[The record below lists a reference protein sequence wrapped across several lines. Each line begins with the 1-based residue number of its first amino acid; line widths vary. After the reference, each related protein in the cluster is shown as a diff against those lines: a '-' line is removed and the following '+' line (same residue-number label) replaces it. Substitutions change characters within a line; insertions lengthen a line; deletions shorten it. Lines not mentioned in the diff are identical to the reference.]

1 MRTAPRL
8 HRSSPRS
15 SGYRVRTEIR
25 LATRRSALALY
36 QARRVADWL
45 RAVHDDLAVELVE
58 VDSSGDLDRVSPV
71 AQLTQMGAFVRS
83 VQAAVLDGRADA
95 AVHSL
100 KDLPTAQADGLV
112 LAAFPERAAPWDA
125 LVGAKLHDLAE
136 GSVVGTG
143 SPRRIAQLK
152 AARPDLETRE
162 LRGNVDTRL
171 RKVTEG
177 EVDAAVLA
185 EAGLVRLD
193 HSDTI
198 KEILPL
204 EIMVPA
210 PGQGVLA
217 VETLIDGP
225 IRSMVE
231 AISNPELT
239 PLIEAERA
247 LLAETGAGCRSA
259 LGALA
264 LWEGTRIR
272 MDAFVED
279 ERGARRTRVVGAH
292 PHDVVAAARK
302 ELGL

>member
-1 MRTAPRL
+1 MRLT
-8 HRSSPRS
+8 
-15 SGYRVRTEIR
+15 TEIR

-36 QARRVADWL
+36 QANRVAEWL
-45 RAVHDDLAVELVE
+45 RAVHDDVSISLVE
-58 VDSSGDLDRVSPV
+58 IDSTGDLDRASPV

-100 KDLPTAQADGLV
+100 KDLPTAQAEGLI
-112 LAAFPERAAPWDA
+112 LAAFPERATPWDG
-125 LVGAKLHDLAE
+125 LVGSTLTDLPDGAT
-136 GSVVGTG
+136 VGTG

-152 AARPDLETRE
+152 AIRPDLVTQE

-171 RKVTEG
+171 RKVAAG

-185 EAGLVRLD
+185 EAGLNRLG
-193 HSDTI
+193 HGGAIS
-198 KEILPL
+198 EVLPL
-204 EIMVPA
+204 EVMVPA

-217 VETLIDGP
+217 VETRIDGP
-225 IRSMVE
+225 IRSLVE
-231 AISNPELT
+231 AITNPDLV
-239 PLIEAERA
+239 PLVESERA

-264 LWEGTRIR
+264 TWVEGRIR
-272 MDAFVED
+272 LDTFVED
-279 ERGARRTRVVGAH
+279 HNGRRRASVHGDH
-292 PHDVVAAARK
+292 PDDVVAAARK

>member
-1 MRTAPRL
+1 MT
-8 HRSSPRS
+8 
-15 SGYRVRTEIR
+15 TEIR

-45 RAVHDDLAVELVE
+45 RAVHDDVAVELVAI
-58 VDSSGDLDRVSPV
+58 DSSGDLDRVSPV

-83 VQAAVLDGRADA
+83 VQAAVLDDRADA

-112 LAAFPERAAPWDA
+112 LAAFPERATPWDA
-125 LVGAKLHDLAE
+125 LVGAKLDDLAE

-143 SPRRIAQLK
+143 SPRRVAQLRG
-152 AARPDLETRE
+152 ARPDLETRE

-193 HSDTI
+193 HADKI
-198 KEILPL
+198 QEILNL
-204 EIMVPA
+204 DVMVPA

-217 VETLIDGP
+217 VETLIDGE
-225 IRSMVE
+225 IRSLVE
-231 AISNPELT
+231 AISNPDLT
-239 PLIEAERA
+239 PLVEAERT

-264 LWEGTRIR
+264 VWEGTKIR

-279 ERGARRTRVVGAH
+279 GRGARRIRVVGDH
-292 PHDVVAAARK
+292 PDDVVAAARK

>member
-1 MRTAPRL
+1 MP
-8 HRSSPRS
+8 
-15 SGYRVRTEIR
+15 TEIR

-36 QARRVADWL
+36 QARRVAEWL
-45 RAVHDDLAVELVE
+45 LAVHDDVTIKFVEI
-58 VDSSGDLDRVSPV
+58 DSTGDLDRVSPV

-112 LAAFPERAAPWDA
+112 LAAFPERATPWDA
-125 LVGAKLHDLAE
+125 LVGARLADLPNGA
-136 GSVVGTG
+136 VVGTG
-143 SPRRIAQLK
+143 SPRRIAQLG
-152 AARPDLETRE
+152 ALRPDLRMQE

-171 RKVTEG
+171 GKVAEG

-185 EAGLVRLD
+185 EAGLVRLEHFD
-193 HSDTI
+193 AISEVLSLDV
-198 KEILPL
+198 
-204 EIMVPA
+204 MVPA

-217 VETLIDGP
+217 VETRVDGLIRDL
-225 IRSMVE
+225 VE
-231 AISNPELT
+231 AIGKPDLT
-239 PLIEAERA
+239 PLVESERS

-264 LWEGTRIR
+264 QWDGGRIQ

-279 ERGARRTRVVGAH
+279 EHGTRRTRVTGDH
-292 PHDVVAAARK
+292 PDEVVAAARK

>member
-1 MRTAPRL
+1 MT
-8 HRSSPRS
+8 
-15 SGYRVRTEIR
+15 TEIR

-45 RAVHDDLAVELVE
+45 RAVHDDISIELIE
-58 VDSSGDLDRVSPV
+58 IDSTGDLDRTSPV

-100 KDLPTAQADGLV
+100 KDLPTVSAEGLV
-112 LAAFPERAAPWDA
+112 LAAYPERATPWDV
-125 LVGAKLHDLAE
+125 LVGSTLRDLPVGA
-136 GSVVGTG
+136 VVGTG

-152 AARPDLETRE
+152 AVRPDLRTQE

-171 RKVTEG
+171 RKVADG

-185 EAGLVRLD
+185 EAGLTRLE
-193 HSDTI
+193 HAESI
-198 KEILPL
+198 AEVLPL
-204 EIMVPA
+204 EVMVPA

-217 VETLIDGP
+217 VETLLDGP
-225 IRSMVE
+225 VRNLVE
-231 AISNPELT
+231 AIGKPDLT
-239 PLIEAERA
+239 PLVETERS

-264 LWEGTRIR
+264 QWDNGRIR

-279 ERGARRTRVVGAH
+279 DKGARITRVHGDC
-292 PHDVVAAARK
+292 PDDTVAAARAD
-302 ELGL
+302 LAL

>member
-1 MRTAPRL
+1 VT
-8 HRSSPRS
+8 
-15 SGYRVRTEIR
+15 TEIR

-45 RAVHDDLAVELVE
+45 RAVHDDVAVELVE

-100 KDLPTAQADGLV
+100 KDLPTAQTDGLV
-112 LAAFPERAAPWDA
+112 LAAFPERATPWDA
-125 LVGAKLHDLAE
+125 LVGAKLDDLAA

-143 SPRRIAQLK
+143 SPRRVAQLT

-171 RKVTEG
+171 RKVAEG

-185 EAGLVRLD
+185 EAGLVRLEHD
-193 HSDTI
+193 DAIAETLSLDV
-198 KEILPL
+198 
-204 EIMVPA
+204 MVPA

-225 IRSMVE
+225 MRSLVE
-231 AISNPELT
+231 VISNPDLT
-239 PLIEAERA
+239 PLVEAERA

-264 LWEGTRIR
+264 GWEGSQIR

-292 PHDVVAAARK
+292 PDDVVAAARK

>member
-1 MRTAPRL
+1 MT
-8 HRSSPRS
+8 
-15 SGYRVRTEIR
+15 VEIR

-45 RAVHDDLAVELVE
+45 RAVHDDVAVELVE

-112 LAAFPERAAPWDA
+112 LAAFPERATPWDA
-125 LVGAKLHDLAE
+125 LVGAKLDDLAE

-143 SPRRIAQLK
+143 SPRRVAQLK
-152 AARPDLETRE
+152 AARPDLDTTE

-171 RKVTEG
+171 RKVAEG

-185 EAGLVRLD
+185 EAGLVRLEHAD
-193 HSDTI
+193 SI

-204 EIMVPA
+204 EVMVPA

-225 IRSMVE
+225 IRSLVE
-231 AISNPELT
+231 AIGNPDVT
-239 PLIEAERA
+239 PLVEAERA

-264 LWEGTRIR
+264 GWEGARIR

-279 ERGARRTRVVGAH
+279 EHGARRTRVIGAH
-292 PHDVVAAARK
+292 PDEVVAAARK

>member
-1 MRTAPRL
+1 MQLPCSRRF
-8 HRSSPRS
+8 
-15 SGYRVRTEIR
+15 SGWRVPTEIR

-45 RAVHDDLAVELVE
+45 LAVHDDVTIELVE
-58 VDSSGDLDRVSPV
+58 IDSTGDLDRISPV

-100 KDLPTAQADGLV
+100 KDLPTTQADGLV
-112 LAAFPERAAPWDA
+112 LAAFPERANPWDA
-125 LVGAKLHDLAE
+125 LVGATLADLPDGA
-136 GSVVGTG
+136 VVGTG

-152 AARPDLETRE
+152 AVRPDLRTQE

-171 RKVTEG
+171 RKVAEG

-185 EAGLVRLD
+185 EAGLTRLEHAD
-193 HSDTI
+193 AI
-198 KEILPL
+198 AEILPL
-204 EIMVPA
+204 EVMVPA

-217 VETLIDGP
+217 VETHVDGR
-225 IRSMVE
+225 IRGLVE
-231 AISNPELT
+231 AIGNPDLT
-239 PLIEAERA
+239 PLVEAERG
-247 LLAETGAGCRSA
+247 LLSETGAGCRSA

-264 LWEGTRIR
+264 QWDGGRIR

-279 ERGARRTRVVGAH
+279 PDGLRRTRVYGTH

>member
-1 MRTAPRL
+1 MT
-8 HRSSPRS
+8 
-15 SGYRVRTEIR
+15 TEIR

-45 RAVHDDLAVELVE
+45 RAVHDDVAVELVE
-58 VDSSGDLDRVSPV
+58 IDSSGDLDRESPV

-83 VQAAVLDGRADA
+83 VQAAVLDDRADA

-100 KDLPTAQADGLV
+100 KDLPTTQADDLV
-112 LAAFPERAAPWDA
+112 LAAFPERATPWDA
-125 LVGAKLHDLAE
+125 LVGSKLDDLAE

-143 SPRRIAQLK
+143 SPRRVAQLR

-177 EVDAAVLA
+177 EVDAAILA

-193 HSDTI
+193 HADKI
-198 KEILPL
+198 QEILNL
-204 EIMVPA
+204 DVMVPA

-217 VETLIDGP
+217 VETLVDGE
-225 IRSMVE
+225 IRSLVE
-231 AISNPELT
+231 AISNPDLT
-239 PLIEAERA
+239 PLVEAERT

-264 LWEGTRIR
+264 VWEGTRIR

-279 ERGARRTRVVGAH
+279 ERGARRIRVVGDH
-292 PHDVVAAARK
+292 PGDVVAAARK

>member
-1 MRTAPRL
+1 MGWRL
-8 HRSSPRS
+8 T
-15 SGYRVRTEIR
+15 TEIR

-45 RAVHDDLAVELVE
+45 RAVHDDISISLVE
-58 VDSSGDLDRVSPV
+58 IDSTGDLDRVSPV

-100 KDLPTAQADGLV
+100 KDLPTAQADGLI
-112 LAAFPERAAPWDA
+112 LAAFPERATPWDV
-125 LVGAKLHDLAE
+125 LVGSTLDALPAGAK
-136 GSVVGTG
+136 VGTG
-143 SPRRIAQLK
+143 SPRRVAQLK
-152 AARPDLETRE
+152 AVRPDLVTQE

-171 RKVTEG
+171 RKVAAG

-185 EAGLVRLD
+185 EAGLTRLEHGD
-193 HSDTI
+193 AISEVLSIDV
-198 KEILPL
+198 
-204 EIMVPA
+204 MVPA

-217 VETLIDGP
+217 VETRVDGP
-225 IRSMVE
+225 IRGLVE
-231 AISNPELT
+231 AISNPDLV
-239 PLIEAERA
+239 PLVESERA

-264 LWEGTRIR
+264 TWDQGRIR
-272 MDAFVED
+272 MEAFVED
-279 ERGARRTRVVGAH
+279 HNGRRRAAVHGDH
-292 PHDVVAAARK
+292 PDNVVAAARK

>member
-1 MRTAPRL
+1 VT
-8 HRSSPRS
+8 
-15 SGYRVRTEIR
+15 TEIR

-45 RAVHDDLAVELVE
+45 RAVHDDVAVELVE

-100 KDLPTAQADGLV
+100 KDLPTAQTDGLV
-112 LAAFPERAAPWDA
+112 LAAFPERATPWDA
-125 LVGAKLHDLAE
+125 LVGAKLDDLAA

-143 SPRRIAQLK
+143 SPRRVAQLT

-171 RKVTEG
+171 RKVAEG

-185 EAGLVRLD
+185 EAGLVRLEHD
-193 HSDTI
+193 DAIAETLSLDV
-198 KEILPL
+198 
-204 EIMVPA
+204 MVPA

-225 IRSMVE
+225 IRSLVE
-231 AISNPELT
+231 AISNPDLT
-239 PLIEAERA
+239 PLVEAERA

-264 LWEGTRIR
+264 GWEGSQIR

-292 PHDVVAAARK
+292 PDDVVAAARK

>member
-1 MRTAPRL
+1 MT
-8 HRSSPRS
+8 
-15 SGYRVRTEIR
+15 TEIR

-45 RAVHDDLAVELVE
+45 RAVHDDVAVELVE

-112 LAAFPERAAPWDA
+112 LAAFPERATPWDA
-125 LVGAKLHDLAE
+125 LVGAKLDDLAA

-143 SPRRIAQLK
+143 SPRRVAQLT

-171 RKVTEG
+171 RKVAEG

-185 EAGLVRLD
+185 EAGLVRLEHD
-193 HSDTI
+193 DAIAETLSLDV
-198 KEILPL
+198 
-204 EIMVPA
+204 MVPA

-217 VETLIDGP
+217 GETLIDGP
-225 IRSMVE
+225 MRSRVE
-231 AISNPELT
+231 VISNPDLT
-239 PLIEAERA
+239 PLVEAERA

-264 LWEGTRIR
+264 GWEGSQIR

-292 PHDVVAAARK
+292 PDDVVAAARK

>member
-1 MRTAPRL
+1 
-8 HRSSPRS
+8 
-15 SGYRVRTEIR
+15 VITEIR

-45 RAVHDDLAVELVE
+45 RAVHHDLTVSLVE
-58 VDSSGDLDRVSPV
+58 IDSTGDLDRSSPV

-100 KDLPTAQADGLV
+100 KDLPTAQTEGLI
-112 LAAFPERAAPWDA
+112 LAALPERAAPWDA
-125 LVGAKLHDLAE
+125 LVGSTLDDLRE
-136 GSVVGTG
+136 GAVVGTG

-152 AARPDLETRE
+152 GIRPDLRTQE

-171 RKVTEG
+171 RKVKEG
-177 EVDAAVLA
+177 EVDAAILA
-185 EAGLVRLD
+185 EAGLARLEHAD
-193 HSDTI
+193 AI
-198 KEILPL
+198 AQVLPIDL
-204 EIMVPA
+204 MVPA

-217 VETLIDGP
+217 VETATEGP
-225 IRSMVE
+225 ARGMVE
-231 AISNPELT
+231 AIGNPDLT
-239 PLIEAERA
+239 PLVDCERS

-264 LWEGTRIR
+264 QWDDGRIR
-272 MDAFVED
+272 MEAFVED
-279 ERGARRTRVVGAH
+279 HDGARRARVFGDH
-292 PHDVVAAARK
+292 PDGVVSAARK